1 MEKNI
6 QKNISLLKALLHSY
20 KIFND
25 VLIAMTFDRVFLET
39 TKDFDISRSDLY
51 SRIIA

>member
-1 MEKNI
+1 MGENI
-6 QKNISLLKALLHSY
+6 EKNISLLRALLYSY

-25 VLIAMTFDRVFLET
+25 VLIALTFDRVFLET